1 MSVASLSMYKIDRSY
16 VEESLEISTKIKAK
30 AEGLGAERMVVSRV
44 LTGQYTGCWFVMTR
58 AADMGTL
65 DSILRTILS
74 GPEFTTMIESGKV
87 EMLFRNL
94 VDIPDGF

>member
-1 MSVASLSMYKIDRSY
+1 MFKVDRSY
-16 VEESLEISTKIKAK
+16 VEETLEISAKIKAQ
-30 AEGLGAERMVVSRV
+30 AESLGAERMVVSRV
-44 LTGQYTGCWFVMTR
+44 LTGQYTGCWLVMTR

-74 GPEFTTMIESGKV
+74 GPEFTSMVESGKV
-87 EMLFRNL
+87 ELLFRNL